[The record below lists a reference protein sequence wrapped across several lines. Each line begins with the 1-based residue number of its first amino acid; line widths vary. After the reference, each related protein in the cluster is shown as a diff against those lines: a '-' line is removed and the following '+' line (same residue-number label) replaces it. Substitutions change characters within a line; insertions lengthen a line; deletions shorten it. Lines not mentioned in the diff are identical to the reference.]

1 MSSLSPSQRPLHE
14 SLEGKKIKVGEPP
27 FPTFANCI
35 HEKQNVGSARR
46 VTASPFFDSRNDHTP
61 GQTKF
66 FRIKTLARP
75 SGRRINNSVFTTRP
89 VQGLFA
95 CEEPTPISNPL
106 LTLNIYF

>member
-14 SLEGKKIKVGEPP
+14 SLEGKKIKVCEPP

-46 VTASPFFDSRNDHTP
+46 VTASPFFDSRND